1 MFCIDSSDLRHLSY
15 GAIKYGVV
23 TQCSVLIAAIC
34 VIYLVALYGAIKY
47 GVVTQ
52 CSVY

>member
-1 MFCIDSSDLRHLSY
+1 MGVVTQCSVLIAAICVIYLLALY

-34 VIYLVALYGAIKY
+34 VIYLMALY
-47 GVVTQ
+47 VEQ
-52 CSVY
+52 